1 MLLKFRYHIA
11 SVGVEMIDIA
21 TLEVQPYAEI
31 KDKIGN
37 GKPTIIAF
45 GMSHCY
51 SCLAMSK
58 IFAEILKEHSEYQ
71 IYSVDGQKERL
82 ILRDKYKL
90 KLMPVQLFFDAE
102 GNEVLRHEGAYKKP
116 ILEIIMKKHGFGSY

>member
-1 MLLKFRYHIA
+1 
-11 SVGVEMIDIA
+11 MIDIK
-21 TLEVQPYAEI
+21 TLETKKYAEI
-31 KDKIGN
+31 VDKIGN

-58 IFAEILKEHSEYQ
+58 LFAEILEEHPEYQ

-82 ILRDKYKL
+82 ILRDKYNL
-90 KLMPVQLFFDAE
+90 KLMPVQLFFDE
-102 GNEVLRHEGAYKKP
+102 NGDEVFRHEGAYQKP
-116 ILEIIMKKHGFGSY
+116 ILEIIMKKYGFGSY

>member
-1 MLLKFRYHIA
+1 MLYTQEGR
-11 SVGVEMIDIA
+11 VMIDIK
-21 TLEVQPYAEI
+21 TLEVKQYADI

-58 IFAEILKEHSEYQ
+58 MFAEILEKHPEFQ

-82 ILRDKYKL
+82 ILRDKYRL

-102 GNEVLRHEGAYKKP
+102 GNEVFRHEGAYQKP
-116 ILEIIMKKHGFGSY
+116 VLEIILKKYGFGSY

>member
-1 MLLKFRYHIA
+1 
-11 SVGVEMIDIA
+11 MIEIE
-21 TLEVQPYAEI
+21 TLEVKQYAEI
-31 KDKIGN
+31 EEKIGN
-37 GKPTIIAF
+37 GNPTIIAF

-58 IFAEILKEHSEYQ
+58 MFAEILKEHSEYQ

-90 KLMPVQLFFDAE
+90 KLMPVQIFFDAE
-102 GNEVLRHEGAYKKP
+102 GKEVLRHEGAYQKP
-116 ILEIIMKKHGFGSY
+116 VLEIIMKKYGFGSY

>member
-1 MLLKFRYHIA
+1 
-11 SVGVEMIDIA
+11 MIDIER
-21 TLEVQPYAEI
+21 LEVKQYADI
-31 KDKIGN
+31 ADKIGN
-37 GKPTIIAF
+37 GSPTIIAF

-58 IFAEILKEHSEYQ
+58 MFAEILKEHPEYQ

-102 GNEVLRHEGAYKKP
+102 GNEVLRHEGAYQKAV
-116 ILEIIMKKHGFGSY
+116 LEIIMKKHGFGSY

>member
-1 MLLKFRYHIA
+1 
-11 SVGVEMIDIA
+11 MIDIKI
-21 TLEVQPYAEI
+21 LEVQKYADI

-58 IFAEILKEHSEYQ
+58 VFREILEEHPEYQ

-102 GNEVLRHEGAYKKP
+102 GNEVFRHEGAYKKP
-116 ILEIIMKKHGFGSY
+116 VVEIIMKKYGFGGYE

>member
-1 MLLKFRYHIA
+1 M
-11 SVGVEMIDIA
+11 MIDIK
-21 TLEVQPYAEI
+21 TLEVKKYAEVEQF
-31 KDKIGN
+31 IGN

-58 IFAEILKEHSEYQ
+58 MFAEIVEEHPEFQ

-82 ILRDKYKL
+82 ILRDKYRL

-102 GNEVLRHEGAYKKP
+102 GQEVFRHEGAYKKP
-116 ILEIIMKKHGFGSY
+116 VLEIILKKYGFGSY

>member
-1 MLLKFRYHIA
+1 
-11 SVGVEMIDIA
+11 MIEIE
-21 TLEVQPYAEI
+21 TLEVKQYAEI
-31 KDKIGN
+31 EDKIGN
-37 GKPTIIAF
+37 GSPTIIAF

-58 IFAEILKEHSEYQ
+58 MFAEILKEHPEYQ

-90 KLMPVQLFFDAE
+90 KLMPVQIFFDAE
-102 GNEVLRHEGAYKKP
+102 GKELLRHEGAYQKP
-116 ILEIIMKKHGFGSY
+116 VLEIIMKKHGFGSY

>member
-1 MLLKFRYHIA
+1 
-11 SVGVEMIDIA
+11 MIDIK
-21 TLEVQPYAEI
+21 TLETKKYADI

-58 IFAEILKEHSEYQ
+58 LFAEILEEHLEYQ

-82 ILRDKYKL
+82 ILRDKYRL

-102 GNEVLRHEGAYKKP
+102 GNEVFRHEGAYKKP
-116 ILEIIMKKHGFGSY
+116 ILEIIMKKYGFGKYA

>member
-1 MLLKFRYHIA
+1 MK
-11 SVGVEMIDIA
+11 ENE
-21 TLEVQPYAEI
+21 TLEVKLYADI

-37 GKPTIIAF
+37 GEPTIIAF

-51 SCLAMSK
+51 SCLTMSK
-58 IFAEILKEHSEYQ
+58 MFAAILKEHSEYQ

-90 KLMPVQLFFDAE
+90 KLMPVQVFFDAE
-102 GNEVLRHEGAYKKP
+102 GNEVFRHEGAYKKP
-116 ILEIIMKKHGFGSY
+116 VLDIIMKKYGFGSY

>member
-1 MLLKFRYHIA
+1 
-11 SVGVEMIDIA
+11 MIDIK
-21 TLEVQPYAEI
+21 TLETKKYADI

-58 IFAEILKEHSEYQ
+58 LFAEILEEHPEYQ

-82 ILRDKYKL
+82 ILRDKYRL
-90 KLMPVQLFFDAE
+90 KLMPVQLFFDAD
-102 GNEVLRHEGAYKKP
+102 GNEVFRHEGAYKKP
-116 ILEIIMKKHGFGSY
+116 ILEIIMKKYGFGSY

>member
-1 MLLKFRYHIA
+1 MNN
-11 SVGVEMIDIA
+11 E
-21 TLEVQPYAEI
+21 TLEVKLYADI
-31 KDKIGN
+31 VDKIGN

-58 IFAEILKEHSEYQ
+58 MFAEILKEHPEYQ

-102 GNEVLRHEGAYKKP
+102 GNEVLRHEGAYQKP
-116 ILEIIMKKHGFGSY
+116 VLEIIMKKHGFGSY

>member
-1 MLLKFRYHIA
+1 
-11 SVGVEMIDIA
+11 MIDIK
-21 TLEVQPYAEI
+21 TLETKKYTDIETF
-31 KDKIGN
+31 IGN

-58 IFAEILKEHSEYQ
+58 MFAEILIEHPEYQ
-71 IYSVDGQKERL
+71 IFSIDGQKERL
-82 ILRDKYKL
+82 ILRDKYSL

-102 GNEVLRHEGAYKKP
+102 GVEVLRHEGAYRKP
-116 ILEIIMKKHGFGSY
+116 VLEIIMKKYGFGSYEQ

>member
-1 MLLKFRYHIA
+1 M
-11 SVGVEMIDIA
+11 MINIK
-21 TLEVQPYAEI
+21 TLEVQKYADVA
-31 KDKIGN
+31 DKIGN
-37 GKPTIIAF
+37 GKSTIIVF

-58 IFAEILKEHSEYQ
+58 LFAEILEEHPEYQ

-82 ILRDKYKL
+82 ILRDKYRL

-102 GNEVLRHEGAYKKP
+102 GNEVFRHEGAYKKP
-116 ILEIIMKKHGFGSY
+116 VLEIIMKKYGFGSY

>member
-1 MLLKFRYHIA
+1 
-11 SVGVEMIDIA
+11 MIDIK
-21 TLEVQPYAEI
+21 TLETQKYTDVEAY
-31 KDKIGN
+31 IGN

-58 IFAEILKEHSEYQ
+58 MFAEILKEHPKYQ
-71 IYSVDGQKERL
+71 IFSVDGQKERL
-82 ILRDKYKL
+82 VLRDKYGL
-90 KLMPVQLFFDAE
+90 KLMPVQLFFDEE

-116 ILEIIMKKHGFGSY
+116 VLEIIMKKHGFGTY

>member
-1 MLLKFRYHIA
+1 
-11 SVGVEMIDIA
+11 MIDIK
-21 TLEVQPYAEI
+21 TLEVQKYADIAE
-31 KDKIGN
+31 KIGN

-58 IFAEILKEHSEYQ
+58 LFAKILEEHPEFQ

-90 KLMPVQLFFDAE
+90 KLMPVQLFFDAQ
-102 GNEVLRHEGAYKKP
+102 GNEVFRHEGAYVKP
-116 ILEIIMKKHGFGSY
+116 VLEIILKKYGFGSY